1 MQLKPS
7 IPILKNCVATSTHN
21 LKLSLTNIEGKLND
35 VTQALEQERIE
46 KEESAAELVE
56 VFGE

>member
-1 MQLKPS
+1 MQSKPS
-7 IPILKNCVATSTHN
+7 IPILKNCVVTSTHH

-46 KEESAAELVE
+46 K
-56 VFGE
+56 